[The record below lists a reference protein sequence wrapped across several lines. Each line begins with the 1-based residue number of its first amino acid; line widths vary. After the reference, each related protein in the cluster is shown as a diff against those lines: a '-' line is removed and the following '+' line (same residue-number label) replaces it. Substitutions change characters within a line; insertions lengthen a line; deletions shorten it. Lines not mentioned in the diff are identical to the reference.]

1 MISDEN
7 LSLYR
12 AITGNL
18 SLSKIPVECCFNNF
32 RWFFEVFVA
41 PSDKISV
48 FSEEEAGSGTNNA
61 LSPRSEGVTGAA
73 GALLNQKPTI
83 LSI

>member
-1 MISDEN
+1 MIFGGFRSP
-7 LSLYR
+7 
-12 AITGNL
+12 IGT
-18 SLSKIPVECCFNNF
+18 NF
-32 RWFFEVFVA
+32 TF
-41 PSDKISV
+41 

-61 LSPRSEGVTGAA
+61 LSPRSEGVVGAAA